1 MEEAEGQNYV
11 INRLKQVILMD
22 CGMIK
27 YRSLDTAGD
36 KDKPK
41 ESDKRMFKELIYQ
54 DSSQLIL
61 KQGSDFQ
68 EI

>member
-1 MEEAEGQNYV
+1 
-11 INRLKQVILMD
+11 
-22 CGMIK
+22 MIK

-61 KQGSDFQ
+61 K
-68 EI
+68 

>member
-1 MEEAEGQNYV
+1 
-11 INRLKQVILMD
+11 MD
-22 CGMIK
+22 CDMMK
-27 YRSLDTAGD
+27 YRSLDTARD

-61 KQGSDFQ
+61 K
-68 EI
+68 